1 MTNKEKYKKAFDVL
15 ASSEQISLEVENMAN
30 KKRKKSFMAI
40 TVAAVIVFGTLT
52 VGAAAYY
59 NWSNGLSEELRI
71 DEEKQKMLEDT
82 ENIISMAEVDPNYE
96 STFEYAAD
104 VVEIPTDVA
113 VEIKDDEHVVIG
125 SDDVTL
131 KEGDRFVVYEDGLP
145 LAYVAK
151 KVNYKNNQCQVQVKK
166 ADHSVYEYVDEQGS
180 LELTPENSEFIPA
193 EGVEVQSLE
202 GTAKSSNSANIS
214 YADGKLSL
222 ITTAGGV
229 STEICLSDLC
239 DFPSH
244 CQKISRYREMYPE
257 HSVPVSASCRMA
269 QPEESTSSM

>member
-1 MTNKEKYKKAFDVL
+1 MH
-15 ASSEQISLEVENMAN
+15 QIAVKRGWFELENGYFEPD
-30 KKRKKSFMAI
+30 
-40 TVAAVIVFGTLT
+40 AVVNDNE
-52 VGAAAYY
+52 V
-59 NWSNGLSEELRI
+59 
-71 DEEKQKMLEDT
+71 QKMLEDT

-166 ADHSVYEYVDEQGS
+166 ADHPVYEYVDEQGS

-229 STEICLSDLC
+229 STEIWLSDLC